1 MNSEIRMNSM
11 RQAKKGNKVALKCEM
26 ISFIGVYKTKE
37 LSAPTSA
44 ERFYKI
50 KLLAT
55 ANVKVLI
62 LIKVE
67 S

>member
-1 MNSEIRMNSM
+1 MHSM
-11 RQAKKGNKVALKCEM
+11 RQAEKGNKVAPKCEM

-37 LSAPTSA
+37 LSAPISA
-44 ERFYKI
+44 ERFYKP
-50 KLLAT
+50 LAT
-55 ANVKVLI
+55 AGSINVKVLI